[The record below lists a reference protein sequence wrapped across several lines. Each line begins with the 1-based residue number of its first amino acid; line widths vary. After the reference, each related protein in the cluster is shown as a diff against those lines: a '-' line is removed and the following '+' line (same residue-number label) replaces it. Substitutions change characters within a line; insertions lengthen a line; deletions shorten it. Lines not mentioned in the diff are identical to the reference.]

1 MNEENVPGKW
11 VKLGMRKREGEGRRT
26 KERLRGRTAGE
37 KMTKVGERS
46 RAAWS
51 DCGLI
56 WVHPCMHE

>member
-1 MNEENVPGKW
+1 M
-11 VKLGMRKREGEGRRT
+11 KLGMRKREGEGRRT

>member
-1 MNEENVPGKW
+1 
-11 VKLGMRKREGEGRRT
+11 MRKREEEGRRT

-37 KMTKVGERS
+37 KMTKVRERS

-51 DCGLI
+51 NCGLI